1 VSSAQPPKPD
11 DTATRY
17 EPLDVPR
24 FVPLWLGLII
34 AGFVVLVLIAIWIGF
49 PLADRQEPRGPMH
62 QLPPAPRLETAPMA
76 ELQRYH
82 SAKREELAG
91 KGATMPIEEAMRATA
106 QQGWGAP
113 R

>member
-1 VSSAQPPKPD
+1 MTSAKPGKPD

-24 FVPLWLGLII
+24 FVPLWLGSII
-34 AGFVVLVLIAIWIGF
+34 AGFVLLVLIAIWIGF

-62 QLPPAPRLETAPMA
+62 QLPPSPRVETAPMA
-76 ELQRYH
+76 ALQRYRL
-82 SAKREELAG
+82 AKREELAG
-91 KGATMPIEEAMRATA
+91 KGATMPIEAAMRATA